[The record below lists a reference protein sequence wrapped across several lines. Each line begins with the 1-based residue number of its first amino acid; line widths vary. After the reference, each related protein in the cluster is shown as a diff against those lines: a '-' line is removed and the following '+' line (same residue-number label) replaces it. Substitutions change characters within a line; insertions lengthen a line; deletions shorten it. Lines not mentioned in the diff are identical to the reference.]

1 MSSVVRDNACEI
13 GILDGNRTVLAR
25 AARVM
30 GAAAQGA
37 LVCASDDPATLREQ
51 LCPTTALLACDGEN
65 LELLADWSHARYL
78 QAHVM
83 AWSSSD
89 LLPLLNV
96 AQVYPQ
102 ITSLVG
108 WPAFQSSPRP
118 WELALATRYAMVA
131 PTEPTSLA
139 DILLGRPAMLRLE
152 LRTSAQLHQAAT
164 SFAAQAARSGAAARV
179 ASRVGEVTH
188 ELLMNAMYDAPVN
201 HYGEARYAF
210 DRRAEI
216 QLEDHEMPVAV
227 LATDGILV
235 AVQVTDPFGRLSRRQ
250 VLAGISR
257 GQTALHGGD
266 VHRFIDASHG
276 GAGLGMWRIY
286 AGAAVTIV
294 DIVPGHSTSV
304 TAIFDIDVGQRDAR
318 SIPSSLHLF
327 DRGCRR

>member
-1 MSSVVRDNACEI
+1 MASVATHNVGAI

-37 LVCASDDPATLREQ
+37 TVCASDDPVTLREQ
-51 LCPTTALLACDGEN
+51 LNAATALLACDGEN
-65 LELLADWSHARYL
+65 LELMAEWSHTRYT

-83 AWSSSD
+83 AWSSGD
-89 LLPLLNV
+89 LLPLLNI
-96 AQVYPQ
+96 AQSYPQ

-131 PTEPTSLA
+131 PAEPTALV
-139 DILLGRPAMLRLE
+139 DILLGRPATLRLE
-152 LRTSAQLHQAAT
+152 PRSSADLHAAATRFATQAA
-164 SFAAQAARSGAAARV
+164 QRGAAARV

-201 HYGEARYAF
+201 HYGEARFAF

-227 LATDGILV
+227 LATDGILI

-250 VLAGISR
+250 VLAGIAR
-257 GQTALHGGD
+257 GQTALNGGD
-266 VHRFIDASHG
+266 VHHFIDASHG

-294 DIVPGHSTSV
+294 DIVPGHRTSV

-318 SIPSSLHLF
+318 NMPSSLHLF